1 MNPPYG
7 KEIFSWIKKAYCTS
21 LSSTCPVVVC
31 LVPAR
36 TSSKWGQFT
45 LRFSRAVSFV
55 KGRLKFGGKDTGA
68 PFPSLVVVFSRTPL
82 KPEQKNVLISLGK
95 TFFNSSI

>member
-7 KEIFSWIKKAYCTS
+7 KGIFPWIKKAYHTS
-21 LSSTCPVVVC
+21 LSSSFPVVVC

-36 TSSKWGQFT
+36 PSSKWCQFS
-45 LRFSRAVSFV
+45 LKFSKAVTFV
-55 KGRLKFGGKDTGA
+55 KGRLKFGGSDSGA
-68 PFPSLVVVFSRTPL
+68 PFPSLVSVFSRNPL
-82 KPEQKNVLISLGK
+82 KEEQKRLLTSLGK